1 MKLLTM
7 VARRLVPRKLLAQ
20 YADSTMAKNLI
31 INMCWKVMI
40 SHIGTGVSY
49 VICKALYQNM
59 KEVIALV

>member
-7 VARRLVPRKLLAQ
+7 VARRLVPKLLAQ